1 MDIIILGLLMI
12 QNFTIYE
19 MKKVIEKNFGNISSN
34 SIGSMQAAVKKL
46 LSNNMICFS
55 EYVENSV
62 NKKIYEITNEGKKYF
77 LSSISTPMR
86 YKEKNMELSKFF
98 FMGFASKSRRLDL
111 IEAYIV
117 ELQEKLAC
125 LEQIKSATESQPDF
139 DEDYLSM
146 LKEKG
151 SEIHT
156 VSDVQEIAYFQCAML
171 DLSIDKI
178 KFEIDWF
185 ENFRKK
191 MNGKS

>member
-151 SEIHT
+151 SEIQT

-185 ENFRKK
+185 EKKKKK